1 MAKLYYS
8 IKEVCD
14 IIDEEQYI
22 LRYWEKEFSI
32 LHPKKNK
39 AGNRTYS
46 PKDLLICKYLK
57 HLIREERLHIKD
69 VKAIIKTKS
78 IAEILSKYDESENEA
93 EINSNV
99 YSEDISKDNLDNKY
113 ENISEH
119 FEDENITL
127 NDNKYNNELED
138 NNSDV
143 DINLDISINEYEQY
157 KDNEIINE
165 LTEDINEEN
174 KELEN
179 LAYIEYKSKI
189 EDSLEEDIIS
199 DEISE
204 EFSKESI
211 ENEEEIEKLLNLDI
225 DKKIILKNHLFE
237 DFEEFSVLPAELF
250 YDKLKEQ
257 KVNKIKSDD
266 NISDNEIEETKQE
279 GILLSQDNLLTLI
292 NILKEIRKLI
302 T

>member
-69 VKAIIKTKS
+69 VKAILKSKS
-78 IAEILSKYDESENEA
+78 IAEILSKYEVNENENENLNESINDTENNSENENLEDIKTESVNTEQIDNNVEDIKPIEVESFNNDTNYDTINEVEHYSDA
-93 EINSNV
+93 EI
-99 YSEDISKDNLDNKY
+99 L
-113 ENISEH
+113 
-119 FEDENITL
+119 
-127 NDNKYNNELED
+127 
-138 NNSDV
+138 
-143 DINLDISINEYEQY
+143 
-157 KDNEIINE
+157 NE
-165 LTEDINEEN
+165 LTNDISNENNEF
-174 KELEN
+174 EN
-179 LAYIEYKSKI
+179 LAYLEFTSKI
-189 EDSLEEDIIS
+189 EDSLEEDIIT
-199 DEISE
+199 DEIID
-204 EFSKESI
+204 EFSNETI
-211 ENEEEIEKLLNLDI
+211 ENEEEIEKLLDLSI
-225 DKKIILKNHLFE
+225 DKKIVLKNHLFE

-257 KVNKIKSDD
+257 KTYKTKNDEPETES
-266 NISDNEIEETKQE
+266 EIEVSKQDGVFISYE
-279 GILLSQDNLLTLI
+279 NLHTLI
-292 NILKEIRKLI
+292 DILKEIRKLI
-302 T
+302 V